1 MIDPCYDKHIH
12 GPPDLSRV
20 TNICEK
26 YLIEE
31 DKFLE
36 IEPMNVRRYGFGAA
50 AHSHKIYVAG
60 GNEGVKN
67 LSSVEVYH
75 IKYDQW
81 QILTSM
87 KVPRNFCRMAVVG
100 EKLIVIG
107 GRSGRWSF
115 RSKTA
120 DTPSTTEWYHIESN
134 TWTPGP
140 KMTTKR
146 CAFAVATVKVEKSVL
161 EELQQNSEESSE

>member
-1 MIDPCYDKHIH
+1 
-12 GPPDLSRV
+12 
-20 TNICEK
+20 
-26 YLIEE
+26 
-31 DKFLE
+31 
-36 IEPMNVRRYGFGAA
+36 MNERRSGFGAA
-50 AHSHKIYVAG
+50 AYSDKIYVAG
-60 GNEGVKN
+60 GYDGQKN

-75 IKYDQW
+75 IKYNQW

-87 KVPRNFCRMAVVG
+87 KVPRHFCRMAVVG

-107 GRSGRWSF
+107 GRSERWSF
-115 RSKTA
+115 SKETA

-146 CAFAVATVKVEKSVL
+146 CAFAVATVKVEKSIL